1 GASNGLT
8 APNGP
13 AQQRVIRQALATAGL
28 APHDVDLVE
37 GHGTG
42 TTLGDPIEAQ
52 ALQEVYGSGR
62 PEDAPLW
69 LGSLKSNIGHT
80 AAAAGVAGL
89 IKAVQSIRHGV
100 LPQSLHA
107 GTPTPHVEWAGG
119 GVRLLDEARPW
130 PDTGRPRR
138 AGVSAFGVS
147 GTNAHVI
154 VEEAPAVPDPAVPD
168 PAVLDPAIP
177 DPAGNGP
184 GADSPGTDSPGT
196 DGSEPGE
203 DTWPRTTGV
212 LPWLL
217 SARSAQAL
225 REQAARLAALLE
237 ARPGLDPLDVSWSL
251 ATARTAHPHRAT
263 VVAGDRD
270 ELLAGLRALADQRS
284 SAVVVGAGEDL
295 PRTARTGRTAFLF
308 TGQGS
313 QRAAMGREL
322 HERFPAYARAFDEVA
337 AALDRHCEGHLGH
350 PVREAVLSAA
360 RGGLLDRTE
369 YAQPALF
376 AVEVALFRL
385 LDTWG
390 VRPDL
395 VAGHSIGGLAA
406 AHVAGVLSLDDAA
419 ALVAARG
426 RLMQA
431 LPSGGAMAAVEAS
444 EAEVAEAL
452 AGLGESAAIAAVNG
466 PRSVVVSGDEEPVL
480 AVAAAFKA
488 RGRRTSRLRVG
499 HAFHSPRMDPMLD
512 EFHRTAKALRYEE
525 PAVPVISDLTGA
537 PVTAGELGTA
547 DHWTEHAR
555 RPVRFLDVVRELR
568 ASGATRFV
576 EIGPDAV
583 LTGLAA
589 DILTAQDPDAA
600 PPAVLVPLLRGG
612 RSEAATLLTALARLH
627 ADGVPVDWRAVYEGR
642 APRTVDLPTYP
653 FQRSRHWLDATVT
666 RATTGAPLLSDPDLP
681 VAGPSWAE
689 RHAELSGPALDTAL
703 LDLVTAEVSVVL
715 GHTSAAAVEPDRAF
729 VEVGLDSLSA
739 VELRT
744 RLAARTGLTLAGAL
758 TIRYPEPASL
768 ARHLGELMQ
777 ARHRTNASAEGP
789 LTTLYLR
796 LCAAQ
801 EITAATEVAVAASR
815 LRSTFGAA
823 ERTRHAAEPVV
834 LAQGDA
840 RTALVC
846 FPALT
851 ALSGP
856 HEYARFGRSLH
867 GVRDVFAVPAPG
879 YPEDSAL
886 PDSAGA
892 FVEMQADAVQRLM
905 GERPF
910 AVLGRSLGGCVA
922 HAVTAE
928 LERRGTPPTGL
939 AMVDTYP
946 MDTAGLP
953 GMEWWMP
960 AMINGMVDRFDAFD
974 LGLTDNGITTMGSYL
989 RTFGTWQPQAV
1000 ATPTLLLRAEA
1011 PLPGTPDDPAG
1022 DTRAFWRLPH
1032 DTTDVP
1038 GDHFSVLEEHS
1049 ATTAAAVEAWLSAL
1063 R

>member
-1 GASNGLT
+1 PVLAVVRGSAVNQDGASNGLT
-8 APNGP
+8 APSGP
-13 AQQRVIRQALATAGL
+13 AQQRVVRQALAAAGL

-52 ALQEVYGSGR
+52 ALQEVYGTGR

-100 LPQSLHA
+100 LPQSLHS

-130 PDTGRPRR
+130 PETGRPRR

-154 VEEAPAVPDPAVPD
+154 VEEAPAAPSPDGGGPETEAPA
-168 PAVLDPAIP
+168 
-177 DPAGNGP
+177 
-184 GADSPGTDSPGT
+184 
-196 DGSEPGE
+196 
-203 DTWPRTTGV
+203 PRTAGV

-217 SARSAQAL
+217 SAGSAAAL
-225 REQAARLAALLE
+225 RDQAARLAELLDS
-237 ARPGLDPLDVSWSL
+237 RPGLDPLDVSWSL

-270 ELLAGLRALADQRS
+270 ELLAGLRALAGGHP
-284 SAVVVGAGEDL
+284 SAAVVGAGEDL
-295 PRTARTGRTAFLF
+295 PRVARTGRTAFLF

-322 HERFPAYARAFDEVA
+322 YERFPAYARAFDEVA
-337 AALDRHCEGHLGH
+337 AALDRQCAGHLAH
-350 PVREAVLSAA
+350 PVRDVVLLA
-360 RGGLLDRTE
+360 GHGELLDRTE

-385 LDTWG
+385 LDTLG
-390 VRPDL
+390 VRPDV

-406 AHVAGVLSLDDAA
+406 AQVAGVLSLEDAA
-419 ALVAARG
+419 VLVAARG

-431 LPSGGAMAAVEAS
+431 LPPGGAMAAVEAT
-444 EAEVAEAL
+444 EEEIAEAL
-452 AGLGESAAIAAVNG
+452 AGLGGTVAIAAVNG

-480 AVAAAFKA
+480 AVAAGFKE
-488 RGRRTSRLRVG
+488 RGRRASRLRVS

-525 PAVPVISDLTGA
+525 PGIPVVSDLTGA
-537 PVTAGELGTA
+537 PAAAGELGTA

-555 RPVRFLDVVRELR
+555 RPVRFLDLVRELR
-568 ASGATRFV
+568 GSGVTRFV
-576 EIGPDAV
+576 EIGPDSV
-583 LTGLAA
+583 LTGLTAE
-589 DILTAQDPDAA
+589 ILTVQDPDAE

-612 RSEAATLLTALARLH
+612 RPEAATLLTALARLH
-627 ADGVPVDWRAVYEGR
+627 AHGVPVDWRALFEGPR
-642 APRTVDLPTYP
+642 PRTVDLPTYP
-653 FQRSRHWLDATVT
+653 FQRRRHWLDATVT
-666 RATTGAPLLSDPDLP
+666 RQAAAASPLAEPESPAT
-681 VAGPSWAE
+681 GPSWAD

-703 LDLVTAEVSVVL
+703 LDLVTAEVSAVL
-715 GHTSAAAVEPDRAF
+715 GHTSPDAVAPDRVF

-744 RLAARTGLTLAGAL
+744 RLAARTGLVLGGAL

-768 ARHLGELMQ
+768 ARHLADLLR
-777 ARHRTNASAEGP
+777 ARKEPAAPAEGP

-801 EITAATEVAVAASR
+801 EIKAATEVAIAASR
-815 LRSTFGAA
+815 LRDTFGTAD
-823 ERTRHAAEPVV
+823 RTRHAAEPVV

-856 HEYARFGRSLH
+856 HEYARFGQALA
-867 GVRDVFAVPAPG
+867 GVRDVLAVPAPG

-886 PDSAGA
+886 PDSAET
-892 FVEMQADAVQRLM
+892 FVAMQADAVQRLV
-905 GERPF
+905 GKRPF

-946 MDTAGLP
+946 MDTATLP

-989 RTFGTWQPQAV
+989 TTFGSWQPRSV
-1000 ATPTLLLRAEA
+1000 TTPTLLLRAET
-1011 PLPGTPDDPAG
+1011 PLPGTPDDSG
-1022 DTRAFWRLPH
+1022 RDTRAFWRLPH

-1049 ATTAAAVEAWLSAL
+1049 ATTAAAVERWLSSQG
-1063 R
+1063 